1 MLTMPGCQRSG
12 NSPVIIGCHAATT
25 APRPR
30 CGSAVPAWNTASTCT
45 CSAKAAASPRSIDC
59 AKLRSRFHT
68 SHSAALMVAAGA
80 VDAGALPEAGAS
92 VAEPA
97 NTSAIDQA
105 GSIDRDTKNLRAK
118 ECAAA

>member
-1 MLTMPGCQRSG
+1 
-12 NSPVIIGCHAATT
+12 
-25 APRPR
+25 
-30 CGSAVPAWNTASTCT
+30 
-45 CSAKAAASPRSIDC
+45 
-59 AKLRSRFHT
+59 
-68 SHSAALMVAAGA
+68 MVAAGA
-80 VDAGALPEAGAS
+80 VDAGTLPEAGAS